1 MRLKPSFAWKLNQQ
15 GFTPIHLA
23 MQHNHKRMVLRFVGI
38 NKELVRAKGR
48 EGFTPLHFATQ
59 IGEIDLLAKFLMAC
73 PESIED
79 VSVRCETALHIA
91 VRFQQ
96 YEALQVLVGWLKRTC
111 QMSAMQ
117 IEKTVLNW
125 KDESGNTIL
134 HVSALISDSKAL
146 RLLTKTKIDLK
157 AKNLENSTALDIAG
171 SAEIKNVLVRAGAKH
186 GSSVTDSPTI
196 AEKQK
201 LNITVAEK
209 IMIFVIRIRRDITE
223 DQRQTFLIVA
233 ALIATATYQSALSP
247 PGGVYQANLENN
259 ISNVSISSISS
270 RTSAGTQRNAGT
282 SVMSEGDFMTLS
294 ILNSLS
300 LLVSTVA
307 ICILTPSGIVG
318 GILLTPL
325 IWFAYCYLYSM
336 KVISPT
342 NATSIVNLVMVCLFP
357 SVHSGVC
364 WAFSSVYQRVKCRE
378 DNREIETRN
387 GATGRNI
394 W

>member
-23 MQHNHKRMVLRFVGI
+23 MQQKHKRMVLRFVDI
-38 NKELVRAKGR
+38 NKGLVRAKGR
-48 EGFTPLHFATQ
+48 EGFTPLHFASE
-59 IGEIDLLAKFLMAC
+59 IGEIDLLANFLMAC

-91 VRFQQ
+91 VRYQQ

-111 QMSAMQ
+111 QRSAMQ

-125 KDESGNTIL
+125 KDEAGNTIL
-134 HVSALISDSKAL
+134 HVSALINHSKAI
-146 RLLTKTKIDLK
+146 RLLVKTKIDLK
-157 AKNLENSTALDIAG
+157 AKNLEKSTALDIAG

-196 AEKQK
+196 AEKQRWNVT
-201 LNITVAEK
+201 LAEK
-209 IMIFVIRIRRDITE
+209 IMIFVIRMRRDITE
-223 DQRQTFLIVA
+223 DQRQAFLIVA

-247 PGGVYQANLENN
+247 PGGVYQANSENN
-259 ISNVSISSISS
+259 INNNVSI
-270 RTSAGTQRNAGT
+270 TSVNSTTTANAGS

-294 ILNSLS
+294 ILNSFS

-318 GILLTPL
+318 SILLTPL

-342 NATSIVNLVMVCLFP
+342 NASSIVNLVMVCLFP
-357 SVHSGVC
+357 SLHSGVR
-364 WAFSSVYQRVKCRE
+364 WAFSSVYKRLKRRQE
-378 DNREIETRN
+378 NTEIETRN
-387 GATGRNI
+387 ATTGRNI